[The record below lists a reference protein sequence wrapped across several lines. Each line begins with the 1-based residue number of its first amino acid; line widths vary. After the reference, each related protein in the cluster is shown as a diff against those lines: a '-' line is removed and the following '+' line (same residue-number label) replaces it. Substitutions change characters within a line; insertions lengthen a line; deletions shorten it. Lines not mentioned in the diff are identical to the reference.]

1 MNINEEGKYYA
12 EMVRK
17 FRTEYKS
24 KNLHGFCKDQKVSY
38 TKMLHCLRNDSYR
51 KPSAKPMS
59 SDGEQGLHP
68 LVVEPSA
75 SMVVEQTTSPVGQDQ
90 DLELDDIDLNFGS
103 NVSLHIG
110 SCSKTALVSL
120 IYLPFQGQSSGSH
133 LLFPSPGRNSDRKN
147 TPWQPFSM
155 FCNFVISNI
164 FSIFAS

>member
-51 KPSAKPMS
+51 KPSAEPVS
-59 SDGEQGLHP
+59 SDGELGLRP
-68 LVVEPSA
+68 LIVEPA
-75 SMVVEQTTSPVGQDQ
+75 ESMVAESTTPSVEVDAN
-90 DLELDDIDLNFGS
+90 LLLDDIDLNFGGR
-103 NVSLHIG
+103 VSLHIG

-120 IYLPFQGQSSGSH
+120 IKEMEGAL
-133 LLFPSPGRNSDRKN
+133 
-147 TPWQPFSM
+147 
-155 FCNFVISNI
+155 C
-164 FSIFAS
+164 